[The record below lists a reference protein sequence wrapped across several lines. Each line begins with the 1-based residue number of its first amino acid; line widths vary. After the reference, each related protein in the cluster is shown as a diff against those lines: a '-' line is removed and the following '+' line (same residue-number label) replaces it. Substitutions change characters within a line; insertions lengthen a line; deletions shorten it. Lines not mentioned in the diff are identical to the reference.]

1 MDLKWLDDLFEEC
14 ESKEELS
21 ELVKEYIEE
30 NYILA
35 EEEGEKV
42 TKAEYDAT
50 VEKYEGIIKEMK
62 ENAEKEK
69 RDKMIEEEIVKNGGR
84 NVKAVLAVV
93 EEEDLI
99 KDEQGNV
106 IGIDLSTVKE
116 REPYLFKEKE
126 EKVEGTG
133 VTLKG
138 REKKRDFKFA
148 ESARRAAGLK

>member
-1 MDLKWLDDLFEEC
+1 MNLKWLDDLFEEC

-30 NYILA
+30 NYIPA

-99 KDEQGNV
+99 KDENGNV
-106 IGIDLSTVKE
+106 IGINLSIVKE

>member
-99 KDEQGNV
+99 KDENGNV
-106 IGIDLSTVKE
+106 IGINLSIVKE

>member
-30 NYILA
+30 NYIP
-35 EEEGEKV
+35 EEEGEKI

-93 EEEDLI
+93 EEDDLI
-99 KDEQGNV
+99 KDENGNV

-138 REKKRDFKFA
+138 REKKRDFKFT

>member
-1 MDLKWLDDLFEEC
+1 MNLKWLDDLFEEC
-14 ESKEELS
+14 ESKEELL
-21 ELVKEYIEE
+21 EIVKEYIEE
-30 NYILA
+30 NYIPA

-42 TKAEYDAT
+42 TKAEYDAMA
-50 VEKYEGIIKEMK
+50 EKYEGIIKEMK
-62 ENAEKEK
+62 ESAEKEK
-69 RDKMIEEEIVKNGGR
+69 RDKIIEEEILKSGGR

-116 REPYLFKEKE
+116 KEPYLFKEKE

-138 REKKRDFKFA
+138 RKKKKDFKFT

>member
-30 NYILA
+30 NYIPA

-93 EEEDLI
+93 EEDDLI
-99 KDEQGNV
+99 KDENGNV

-138 REKKRDFKFA
+138 REKKRDFKFT

>member
-1 MDLKWLDDLFEEC
+1 M
-14 ESKEELS
+14 
-21 ELVKEYIEE
+21 
-30 NYILA
+30 A
-35 EEEGEKV
+35 
-42 TKAEYDAT
+42 
-50 VEKYEGIIKEMK
+50 EKYEGIIKEMK
-62 ENAEKEK
+62 ESAEKEK
-69 RDKMIEEEIVKNGGR
+69 RDKIIEEEILKSGGR

-99 KDEQGNV
+99 KDEHGNV

-116 REPYLFKEKE
+116 KEPYLFKEKE

-138 REKKRDFKFA
+138 RDKKNDFKFT

>member
-30 NYILA
+30 NYIPA

-99 KDEQGNV
+99 KDENGNV
-106 IGIDLSTVKE
+106 IGINLSIVKE

>member
-30 NYILA
+30 NYIPS

-93 EEEDLI
+93 EDEDLI

-106 IGIDLSTVKE
+106 IGIDLSAVKE

-138 REKKRDFKFA
+138 RKKNENFKFA

>member
-30 NYILA
+30 NYIPE
-35 EEEGEKV
+35 EEEGEKI

-93 EEEDLI
+93 EEDDLI
-99 KDEQGNV
+99 KDENGNV

-138 REKKRDFKFA
+138 REKKRDFKFT